1 MELFNVPFKIFNR
14 TLIFADFAENDG
26 LKKKDFSPI
35 NRGGLRCKCLK
46 IISLKAIYKSV
57 FSSA

>member
-1 MELFNVPFKIFNR
+1 MEQQNVPFRGVNR
-14 TLIFADFAENDG
+14 TQIFADQAEING

-46 IISLKAIYKSV
+46 IISLKAI
-57 FSSA
+57 